1 MPDGILIVN
10 KPAGWTAS
18 ESGLVEHSAAA
29 RPCFSLRLVPPF
41 PRQTRG
47 AGLCRGE
54 QGGLECLMEF

>member
-29 RPCFSLRLVPPF
+29 RLFFLATGSSFRKPAALGL
-41 PRQTRG
+41 PRRTG
-47 AGLCRGE
+47 DWNA
-54 QGGLECLMEF
+54 